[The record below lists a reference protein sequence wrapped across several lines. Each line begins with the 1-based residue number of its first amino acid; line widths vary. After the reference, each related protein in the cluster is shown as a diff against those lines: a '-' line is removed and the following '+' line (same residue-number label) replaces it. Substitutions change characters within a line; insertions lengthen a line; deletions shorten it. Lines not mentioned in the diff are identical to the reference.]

1 MDRVASI
8 NRSTKETSI
17 SLKINLDGK
26 GISNIKTPV
35 GFLNHMLTLFS
46 FHSSIDIDLFAE
58 GDIDV
63 CDHHLV
69 EDIGISLGKAL
80 NEALGDKKG
89 IKRYGNSFL
98 PMDETLC
105 QAILDLSGRSFL
117 HFEGAFKREQ
127 IGNFSTEMTK
137 EF

>member
-69 EDIGISLGKAL
+69 EDIGIL
-80 NEALGDKKG
+80 
-89 IKRYGNSFL
+89 
-98 PMDETLC
+98 
-105 QAILDLSGRSFL
+105 
-117 HFEGAFKREQ
+117 
-127 IGNFSTEMTK
+127 
-137 EF
+137 